1 MTDMPAPDG
10 VHLWLVLMK
19 AHRAMRAHA
28 EANMRSL
35 GICFS
40 DFAVLEVLLHKG
52 PLPVNTIGG
61 LIHLTSGSI
70 TTAIDRLEAKGFV
83 SRSIADADRRARMV
97 HLTDSGRL
105 LIESAF
111 ADHAAALDR
120 ATCGLSA
127 AERDEL
133 TTLLKKLGRF
143 AETSLS

>member
-1 MTDMPAPDG
+1 MSVQRQNCLYAKITKGIGQMTDMPAQDG

-70 TTAIDRLEAKGFV
+70 TTAIDRLEAKGLV
-83 SRSIADADRRARMV
+83 SDRKSV
-97 HLTDSGRL
+97 V
-105 LIESAF
+105 
-111 ADHAAALDR
+111 
-120 ATCGLSA
+120 
-127 AERDEL
+127 
-133 TTLLKKLGRF
+133 
-143 AETSLS
+143 